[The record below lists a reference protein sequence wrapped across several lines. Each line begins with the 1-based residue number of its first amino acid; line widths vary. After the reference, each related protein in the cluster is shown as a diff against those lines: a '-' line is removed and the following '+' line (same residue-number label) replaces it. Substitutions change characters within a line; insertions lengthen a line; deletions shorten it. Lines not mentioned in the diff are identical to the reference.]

1 MDDFKDKIQ
10 LSSESEDEYGNKR
23 KSKGHLSEEMVKAL
37 NFGRGNEDE
46 QDEPQ
51 EKKKT
56 REERLKEIM
65 EKSKAYKFYASEIK
79 LANQEATRQLD
90 EEWGEVA

>member
-1 MDDFKDKIQ
+1 MIKM
-10 LSSESEDEYGNKR
+10 NR
-23 KSKGHLSEEMVKAL
+23 
-37 NFGRGNEDE
+37 
-46 QDEPQ
+46 
-51 EKKKT
+51 KKKNA

-90 EEWGEVA
+90 EDWGEVA